1 MTPEEESQSESV
13 KNGSQSQHRKA
24 NNVEPAP
31 KRRRVAL
38 ACSACRIRKSRCNG
52 VRPRCDTCEKL
63 GFECLYEQQE
73 TSANLLVPKD
83 LFAALEAKVNLLEAN
98 VNKQDG
104 RLTLVED
111 SISKSGGIRQNDP
124 VAHQPKS
131 GDVVVDIERMEE
143 NCVDQSNTDGM
154 AVSFVDELDCGFFG
168 PSSNIAL
175 MRHIRKVID
184 LNRPQNCQPSSRTP
198 GSEFSVYEGG
208 LISSSITLPQTSQY
222 SSKDIHTLGVNLLPP
237 DEVMKRLI
245 SAYFAN
251 TGLLFPFIHQQEFLD
266 TYERFQASGFRTDV
280 RRTWLGLLN
289 MILAMATC
297 TSCWEDS
304 GSETHFEESD
314 IFYRRAQELCQTQMF
329 RGTTLEIVQFLLL
342 TSQYLQGTHKS
353 VHTWTIHGLAVKSAM
368 SIGLHSRD
376 IASKFTPLQQ
386 EIRKR
391 TWFGCILLDRSLSMT
406 FGRPCSIPEEYIR
419 LDLPK
424 PLPPCAS
431 ISDEMQQL
439 STAFYNA
446 SIKLYRIMGKIIVSL
461 YGSNLGCEDH
471 ASDTST
477 MTSIIQFG
485 QELTDWQNSL
495 PHHLSLRSADE
506 LPQFSEADMH
516 NSTIER
522 FRIILTLRHLNIQLL
537 LHRPMFIRSLG
548 ALLKDPKMPH
558 RNAGSVNSMQASFDR
573 VFVQVAESTIDIIY
587 SVLTRPDHGRHLIGA
602 WWFTLYYAFSA
613 ALAVFGGLL
622 ISLDLEDEFSSANR
636 LDRVKKYLNKVSE
649 TLLRLSGHNV
659 IVLRCFKFLQQLTRI
674 VNAWD
679 SSPRQELN
687 SESQYPESHSF
698 AAGSFDL
705 ESDLLSTMPTWEG
718 ATLNLGDELEL
729 GHFFAS
735 DSQRWFERAQW

>member
-13 KNGSQSQHRKA
+13 KQNRKA

-52 VRPRCDTCEKL
+52 ARPKCDTCEKL

-98 VNKQDG
+98 VQKHDG
-104 RLTLVED
+104 RLILVED
-111 SISKSGGIRQNDP
+111 SISKIGNGPI
-124 VAHQPKS
+124 AHHPKS
-131 GDVVVDIERMEE
+131 GDVVVNIDRMDESST
-143 NCVDQSNTDGM
+143 DQNNTDGM

-184 LNRPQNCQPSSRTP
+184 LNRPQTGQPSSLTP
-198 GSEFSVYEGG
+198 ASEFSVYEGG
-208 LISSSITLPQTSQY
+208 LVSSSTALPQTSQD
-222 SSKDIHTLGVNLLPP
+222 SFKTLGVNLLPS

-266 TYERFQASGFRTDV
+266 TYQRFQASGFRTDV

-329 RGTTLEIVQFLLL
+329 RGTTLEI
-342 TSQYLQGTHKS
+342 
-353 VHTWTIHGLAVKSAM
+353 
-368 SIGLHSRD
+368 
-376 IASKFTPLQQ
+376 
-386 EIRKR
+386 
-391 TWFGCILLDRSLSMT
+391 
-406 FGRPCSIPEEYIR
+406 EEYIR

-424 PLPPCAS
+424 PLAP
-431 ISDEMQQL
+431 DETQQL

-446 SIKLYRIMGKIIVSL
+446 TIIMGKIIVSL
-461 YGSNLGCEDH
+461 YGSNLGCEDQ

-477 MTSIIQFG
+477 MTYIIQFE
-485 QELTDWQNSL
+485 QELTDWQNTL
-495 PHHLSLRSADE
+495 PHRLSLHSANE
-506 LPQFSEADMH
+506 VAQADMH
-516 NSTIER
+516 DSTIER
-522 FRIILTLRHLNIQLL
+522 FRIILTLRHLNVQLL

-558 RNAGSVNSMQASFDR
+558 RNAG
-573 VFVQVAESTIDIIY
+573 
-587 SVLTRPDHGRHLIGA
+587 PDHGRHLIGA

-622 ISLDLEDEFSSANR
+622 ISLDLEDEFTSANR
-636 LDRVKKYLNKVSE
+636 LDKGRKYLNKVSE

-659 IVLRCFKFLQQLTRI
+659 IVLRCSKFLQQLTRI

-679 SSPRQELN
+679 SKPHQEVN
-687 SESQYPESHSF
+687 SENQYLEAHSF

-705 ESDLLSTMPTWEG
+705 ESDLLSTMPQWEG
-718 ATLNLGDELEL
+718 PALNLGDELEL
-729 GHFFAS
+729 GHFFAI

>member
-13 KNGSQSQHRKA
+13 KQNRKA

-52 VRPRCDTCEKL
+52 ARPRCDTCEKL

-98 VNKQDG
+98 VQKQDG
-104 RLTLVED
+104 RLVLVED
-111 SISKSGGIRQNDP
+111 SISKIGDTRQNGP
-124 VAHQPKS
+124 VACHPKS
-131 GDVVVDIERMEE
+131 GDVVVNIDRMDESCT
-143 NCVDQSNTDGM
+143 NQDNTDGM
-154 AVSFVDELDCGFFG
+154 AVSFVDEQDCGFFG

-184 LNRPQNCQPSSRTP
+184 LNRPQTGQPSSLTP
-198 GSEFSVYEGG
+198 ASEFSVYEGG
-208 LISSSITLPQTSQY
+208 LVSSSSTLPQTSQD
-222 SSKDIHTLGVNLLPP
+222 SSKTLGVNLLPP
-237 DEVMKRLI
+237 DEVMKCLI

-266 TYERFQASGFRTDV
+266 TYQRFQASGFRTDV

-297 TSCWEDS
+297 TSCWEDT

-314 IFYRRAQELCQTQMF
+314 VFYRRAQELCQTQMF

-353 VHTWTIHGLAVKSAM
+353 VHTWTIHGLAVKGAM

-376 IASKFTPLQQ
+376 IASKFTPLEQ

-391 TWFGCILLDRSLSMT
+391 TWFGSLSMT
-406 FGRPCSIPEEYIR
+406 FGRPCAIPEEYIR

-424 PLPPCAS
+424 PLT
-431 ISDEMQQL
+431 SDETQQL

-446 SIKLYRIMGKIIVSL
+446 SIKLYRIMGKVIVSL
-461 YGSNLGCEDH
+461 YGSNLGCEDQ

-477 MTSIIQFG
+477 MTYIIQFE

-495 PHHLSLRSADE
+495 PHRLSLHSANE
-506 LPQFSEADMH
+506 LAQADMH
-516 NSTIER
+516 DSTIER
-522 FRIILTLRHLNIQLL
+522 FRIILTLRHLNVQLL

-573 VFVQVAESTIDIIY
+573 VFVQAAESTIDIIY

-622 ISLDLEDEFSSANR
+622 ISLDLEDEFTSANR
-636 LDRVKKYLNKVSE
+636 LDKVKKYLNKVSE

-659 IVLRCFKFLQQLTRI
+659 IVLRCSKFLQQLTRI

-679 SSPRQELN
+679 SRPHQEVN
-687 SESQYPESHSF
+687 SESLESHSF
-698 AAGSFDL
+698 VAGSFDL
-705 ESDLLSTMPTWEG
+705 ESDLLSTMPQWEG
-718 ATLNLGDELEL
+718 PALNLGDELEL

>member
-13 KNGSQSQHRKA
+13 KQNRKA

-52 VRPRCDTCEKL
+52 ARPRCDTCEKL

-98 VNKQDG
+98 VQKHDG
-104 RLTLVED
+104 RLLVVEE
-111 SISKSGGIRQNDP
+111 SISKIGNGPI
-124 VAHQPKS
+124 AHHPKS
-131 GDVVVDIERMEE
+131 GDVVVNIDRMDES
-143 NCVDQSNTDGM
+143 CTDQNNTDGM
-154 AVSFVDELDCGFFG
+154 AVSFVDEQDCGFFG

-184 LNRPQNCQPSSRTP
+184 LNRPQTGQSSSLTP
-198 GSEFSVYEGG
+198 ASEFSVYEGG
-208 LISSSITLPQTSQY
+208 LVSSSTTLPQTSQD
-222 SSKDIHTLGVNLLPP
+222 SSKTLGVNLLPP

-266 TYERFQASGFRTDV
+266 TYQRFQASGFRTDV

-304 GSETHFEESD
+304 GSEKHFEESD

-329 RGTTLEIVQFLLL
+329 RGTTLEIAYKL
-342 TSQYLQGTHKS
+342 TMPH
-353 VHTWTIHGLAVKSAM
+353 
-368 SIGLHSRD
+368 
-376 IASKFTPLQQ
+376 
-386 EIRKR
+386 
-391 TWFGCILLDRSLSMT
+391 RSLSMT

-424 PLPPCAS
+424 PLA
-431 ISDEMQQL
+431 SDETQQL
-439 STAFYNA
+439 STPLTQL
-446 SIKLYRIMGKIIVSL
+446 SQLYRIMGKIIVSL
-461 YGSNLGCEDH
+461 YGSNLGCEDQ

-477 MTSIIQFG
+477 MTYIIQFE

-495 PHHLSLRSADE
+495 PHRLSLRSTNEVA
-506 LPQFSEADMH
+506 QADMH
-516 NSTIER
+516 DSTIER
-522 FRIILTLRHLNIQLL
+522 FRIILTLRHLNVQLL

-548 ALLKDPKMPH
+548 ALHKDPKMPH

-573 VFVQVAESTIDIIY
+573 VFVQAAESTIDIIY

-622 ISLDLEDEFSSANR
+622 ISLDLEDEFTSANR
-636 LDRVKKYLNKVSE
+636 LDKGKK
-649 TLLRLSGHNV
+649 
-659 IVLRCFKFLQQLTRI
+659 I
-674 VNAWD
+674 VNAWVCAD
-679 SSPRQELN
+679 TRPHQEVN
-687 SESQYPESHSF
+687 SEIQYLESNPF
-698 AAGSFDL
+698 GAGSFDL
-705 ESDLLSTMPTWEG
+705 ESDLLSTMPQWEG
-718 ATLNLGDELEL
+718 PALNLGDELEL

>member
-13 KNGSQSQHRKA
+13 KQNRKA

-52 VRPRCDTCEKL
+52 ARPRCDTCEKL

-98 VNKQDG
+98 VQKHDG
-104 RLTLVED
+104 RLLVVEE
-111 SISKSGGIRQNDP
+111 SISKIGNGPI
-124 VAHQPKS
+124 AHDPKS
-131 GDVVVDIERMEE
+131 GDVVVNIDGMDES
-143 NCVDQSNTDGM
+143 CADQNNTDGM
-154 AVSFVDELDCGFFG
+154 AVSFVDEQDCGFFG

-184 LNRPQNCQPSSRTP
+184 LNRPQTGQPSSLTP
-198 GSEFSVYEGG
+198 ASEFSVYEGG
-208 LISSSITLPQTSQY
+208 L
-222 SSKDIHTLGVNLLPP
+222 
-237 DEVMKRLI
+237 
-245 SAYFAN
+245 
-251 TGLLFPFIHQQEFLD
+251 
-266 TYERFQASGFRTDV
+266 ASGFRTDV

-353 VHTWTIHGLAVKSAM
+353 VHTWTIHGLAVKGAM

-376 IASKFTPLQQ
+376 IASKFTPLEQ

-406 FGRPCSIPEEYIR
+406 FGRPCAIPEEYIR

-424 PLPPCAS
+424 PLA
-431 ISDEMQQL
+431 SDETQQL
-439 STAFYNA
+439 STAFYN
-446 SIKLYRIMGKIIVSL
+446 STIIMGKIIVSL
-461 YGSNLGCEDH
+461 YGSNLGCEDQ

-477 MTSIIQFG
+477 MTYIIQFE
-485 QELTDWQNSL
+485 QELTDWQNSV
-495 PHHLSLRSADE
+495 PHRLSLHSANE
-506 LPQFSEADMH
+506 VAQTDMH
-516 NSTIER
+516 DSTIER

-573 VFVQVAESTIDIIY
+573 VFVQAAESTIDIIY

-622 ISLDLEDEFSSANR
+622 ISLDLDDEFTSANR
-636 LDRVKKYLNKVSE
+636 LDKGKKYLNKVSE

-659 IVLRCFKFLQQLTRI
+659 IVLRCSKFLQQLTRI
-674 VNAWD
+674 VHAWD
-679 SSPRQELN
+679 SRPHQEVN
-687 SESQYPESHSF
+687 SESQYLESHSF
-698 AAGSFDL
+698 VAGSFDL
-705 ESDLLSTMPTWEG
+705 ESDLLSTMPQWEG
-718 ATLNLGDELEL
+718 PALNLGDELEL

>member
-13 KNGSQSQHRKA
+13 KQNRKA

-52 VRPRCDTCEKL
+52 ARPRCDTCEKL

-98 VNKQDG
+98 VQKHDG
-104 RLTLVED
+104 RLLVVEE
-111 SISKSGGIRQNDP
+111 SISKIGNGPI
-124 VAHQPKS
+124 AHHPKS
-131 GDVVVDIERMEE
+131 GDVVVNIDRMDES
-143 NCVDQSNTDGM
+143 CTDQNNTDGM
-154 AVSFVDELDCGFFG
+154 AVSFVDEQDCGFFG

-184 LNRPQNCQPSSRTP
+184 LNRPQTGQSSSLTP
-198 GSEFSVYEGG
+198 ASEFSVYEGG
-208 LISSSITLPQTSQY
+208 LVSSSTTLPQTSQD
-222 SSKDIHTLGVNLLPP
+222 SSKTLGVNLLPP

-266 TYERFQASGFRTDV
+266 TYQRFQASGFRTDV

-304 GSETHFEESD
+304 GSEKHFEESD

-353 VHTWTIHGLAVKSAM
+353 VHTWTIHGLAVKGAM

-376 IASKFTPLQQ
+376 IASKFTPLEQ

-424 PLPPCAS
+424 PLA
-431 ISDEMQQL
+431 SDETQQL
-439 STAFYNA
+439 STVFYNA
-446 SIKLYRIMGKIIVSL
+446 SIQLYRIMGKIIVSL
-461 YGSNLGCEDH
+461 YGSNLGCEDQ

-477 MTSIIQFG
+477 MTYIIQFE

-495 PHHLSLRSADE
+495 PHRLSLRSTNEVA
-506 LPQFSEADMH
+506 QADMH
-516 NSTIER
+516 DSTIER
-522 FRIILTLRHLNIQLL
+522 FRIILTLRHLNVQLL

-548 ALLKDPKMPH
+548 ALHKDPKMPH

-573 VFVQVAESTIDIIY
+573 VFVQAAESTIDIIY

-622 ISLDLEDEFSSANR
+622 ISLDLEDEFTSANR
-636 LDRVKKYLNKVSE
+636 LDKGKKYLNKVSE

-659 IVLRCFKFLQQLTRI
+659 IVLRCSKFLQQLTRI

-679 SSPRQELN
+679 TRPHQEVN
-687 SESQYPESHSF
+687 SEIQYLESNPF
-698 AAGSFDL
+698 GAGSFDL
-705 ESDLLSTMPTWEG
+705 ESDLLSTMPQWEG
-718 ATLNLGDELEL
+718 PALNLGDELEL

>member
-13 KNGSQSQHRKA
+13 KQNRKA

-52 VRPRCDTCEKL
+52 ARPRCDTCEKL

-98 VNKQDG
+98 VQKHDG
-104 RLTLVED
+104 RLLVVEE
-111 SISKSGGIRQNDP
+111 SISKIGNGPI
-124 VAHQPKS
+124 AHHPKS
-131 GDVVVDIERMEE
+131 GDVVVNIDRMDES
-143 NCVDQSNTDGM
+143 CTDQNNTDGM
-154 AVSFVDELDCGFFG
+154 AVSFVDEQDCGFFG

-184 LNRPQNCQPSSRTP
+184 LNRPQTGQSSSLTP
-198 GSEFSVYEGG
+198 ASEFSVYEGG
-208 LISSSITLPQTSQY
+208 LVSSSTTLPQTSQD
-222 SSKDIHTLGVNLLPP
+222 SSKTLGVNLLPP

-266 TYERFQASGFRTDV
+266 TYQRFQASGFRTDV

-304 GSETHFEESD
+304 GSEKHFEESD

-329 RGTTLEIVQFLLL
+329 RGTTLEIVYKL
-342 TSQYLQGTHKS
+342 TMPY
-353 VHTWTIHGLAVKSAM
+353 
-368 SIGLHSRD
+368 
-376 IASKFTPLQQ
+376 
-386 EIRKR
+386 
-391 TWFGCILLDRSLSMT
+391 RSLSMT

-424 PLPPCAS
+424 PVA
-431 ISDEMQQL
+431 SDETQQL
-439 STAFYNA
+439 STL
-446 SIKLYRIMGKIIVSL
+446 SQLYRIMGKIIVSL
-461 YGSNLGCEDH
+461 YGSNLGCEDQ

-477 MTSIIQFG
+477 MTYIIQFE

-495 PHHLSLRSADE
+495 PHRLSLRSANE
-506 LPQFSEADMH
+506 VAQADMH
-516 NSTIER
+516 DSTIER
-522 FRIILTLRHLNIQLL
+522 FRIILTLRHLNVQLL

-548 ALLKDPKMPH
+548 ALHKDPKMPH

-573 VFVQVAESTIDIIY
+573 VFVQAAESTIDIIY

-622 ISLDLEDEFSSANR
+622 ISLDLEDEFTSANR
-636 LDRVKKYLNKVSE
+636 LDKGKKYLNKVSE

-659 IVLRCFKFLQQLTRI
+659 IVLRCSKFLQQLTRI
-674 VNAWD
+674 VNAWVCAD
-679 SSPRQELN
+679 TRPHQEVN
-687 SESQYPESHSF
+687 SESQYLESNPF
-698 AAGSFDL
+698 GAGSFDL
-705 ESDLLSTMPTWEG
+705 ESDLLSTMPQWEG
-718 ATLNLGDELEL
+718 PALNLGDELEL